1 MRRAKIICT
10 LGPAS
15 DEPDAIRSLIEAG
28 MDVARLNFSHGAHE
42 EHARRLESVRAVGRE
57 LGKAVGILQD
67 LCGPKVRTG
76 EGGPASL
83 ANGDTVHLAPGT
95 RGTDDT
101 LAIDYE
107 RLTHSVA
114 EGDRILLS
122 DGAIELSVESVER
135 DAVLCQVE
143 HGGPLRPRMGVNLPS
158 GKLELA
164 AITEK
169 DKADLEF
176 GLEAGVDFVAL
187 SFVRSAQ
194 DVVSL
199 RELCAAAAQPPRLVA
214 KIETPAAVEE
224 IEEISRAADAVMVAR
239 GDLGVELPP
248 AVVPPIQKR
257 IIDTCRTWRR
267 PVVVATEMLQSMV
280 HASRPTRAEANDVAN
295 AVFDGADATM
305 LSAETAVG
313 EDPALACRTMAQIIA
328 EAEASPY
335 ADLRPSPPSGKPP
348 ASIAK
353 AACTVAQETG
363 ARCIVALTQTG
374 HTGRLI
380 SCARPRVPVLALSPS
395 EHTLCRLALCWG
407 IVPHHLE
414 FESDMER
421 LARRTHDCVRE
432 LGFANP
438 GERFVMV
445 FGSPGSPGG
454 KTNSI
459 RVEEA

>member
-15 DEPDAIRSLIEAG
+15 DGPDAIRSLIEAG
-28 MDVARLNFSHGAHE
+28 MDVARLNFSHGTHE
-42 EHARRLESVRAVGRE
+42 EHARRLESVRATSRE

-83 ANGDTVHLAPGT
+83 TNGGTVRLAPGT
-95 RGTDDT
+95 RGTDNT

-107 RLTHSVA
+107 RLTHSVT

-135 DAVLCQVE
+135 DSVLCRVE

-158 GKLELA
+158 GKLELS

-169 DKADLEF
+169 DKADLAF
-176 GLEAGVDFVAL
+176 GLEANVDFVAL
-187 SFVRSAQ
+187 SFVRSAR

-199 RELCAAAAQPPRLVA
+199 RELCAAAPHPPGLVA
-214 KIETPAAVEE
+214 KIETPFAVEE
-224 IEEISRAADAVMVAR
+224 IEEIARTANAVMVAR

-248 AVVPPIQKR
+248 AVVPPIQKS

-280 HASRPTRAEANDVAN
+280 HASRPTRAEASDVAN

-313 EDPALACRTMAQIIA
+313 EDPALACRTMARIIA

-335 ADLRPSPPSGKPP
+335 ADPRPSPPSGKPP

-353 AACTVAQETG
+353 AACSIAQETG

-395 EHTLCRLALCWG
+395 EDTLHRLALCWG
-407 IVPHHLE
+407 IAPHHLE

-421 LARRTHDCVRE
+421 LARQTRECVRQ

-445 FGSPGSPGG
+445 FGSPESPGG
-454 KTNSI
+454 TTNSI
-459 RVEEA
+459 RVEVA